1 MALFGSSR
9 REKSATTNK
18 RAAAAPPA
26 WAIDEYFR
34 INHPEDHQTHFVD
47 ADETKLKGFLKDI
60 RDSVPKDKYVDELPV
75 DIDNPPSR
83 YATYSWEIAEDG
95 KVPGTDTQMNGTPVE
110 EGSNTPNGRLCNA
123 SSGSWLPRSASSI
136 GSSSSRRLLDRVLT

>member
-95 KVPGTDTQMNGTPVE
+95 KVPGTD
-110 EGSNTPNGRLCNA
+110 
-123 SSGSWLPRSASSI
+123 PR
-136 GSSSSRRLLDRVLT
+136 